1 MSDDRL
7 GHEPFDRRKSSAMIS
22 DADRSAFV
30 SGASRDL
37 AMATAQ
43 VLANEFAHVIVL
55 DGPAATGCQ
64 TNWAETDSDRTV
76 LHLDTNGRP
85 LRDWDD

>member
-1 MSDDRL
+1 
-7 GHEPFDRRKSSAMIS
+7 MIS

-43 VLANEFAHVIVL
+43 VLANEFAHVIIL
-55 DGPAATGCQ
+55 DGPPATGCQ
-64 TNWAETDSDRTV
+64 TNWAKTDPDKTV
-76 LHLDTNGRP
+76 LHRDTNGRP